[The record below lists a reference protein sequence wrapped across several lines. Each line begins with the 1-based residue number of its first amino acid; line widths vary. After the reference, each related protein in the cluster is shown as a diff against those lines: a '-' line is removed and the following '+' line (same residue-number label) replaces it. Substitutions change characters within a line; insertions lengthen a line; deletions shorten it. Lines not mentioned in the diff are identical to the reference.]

1 MTKRILVADDEPT
14 VCQLLELVLT
24 TEGYEVLT
32 AANGD
37 ELVRTAQEQMP
48 DLLLVDVMMPQLD
61 GYEAIRQL
69 RNDTRTA
76 HLPMLILT
84 ARANPNDLVTG
95 FETGADD
102 YITKPF
108 HLPELLARIKG
119 HLRRA
124 EQRPVHNPLT
134 GLPGNVLLTE
144 ELKYRIRRDEPFA
157 LLHVD
162 LDNFKAFNDTY
173 GFSRGDRA
181 IKLVAEVL
189 GDALAAKGN
198 GNDFIGHIGG
208 DDFAL
213 ITTPDMLDALC
224 RYVIAAFDQRVRTL
238 YDLEDLERG
247 FLRSTD
253 RQGIPRK
260 FPIMTLTIGAV
271 TNLHRRFEDYEEVS
285 RVAAEMKSFA
295 KTHAGSNY
303 VVDVRSGNTPLLDVE
318 RRGGDQP
325 AVLLISGD
333 AALLEQLRLPL
344 QASGVRVLEALT
356 PLDAHA
362 LLARLERPTAVLADA
377 RLGDALWDVCESL
390 RNNGSDVA
398 LLVAV
403 DSDADAA
410 TAQSFGAALVLRHP
424 LSVETLASQIVAYA
438 G

>member
-1 MTKRILVADDEPT
+1 MNKRILVADDEPT

-24 TEGYEVLT
+24 TEGYDVLI
-32 AANGD
+32 ASNGD

-76 HLPMLILT
+76 HLPMIILT
-84 ARANPNDLVTG
+84 ARANPSDLVTG

-134 GLPGNVLLTE
+134 GLAGNVLLTE

-162 LDNFKAFNDTY
+162 LDNFKAFNDIY

-189 GDALAAKGN
+189 ADAVAEKGN
-198 GNDFIGHIGG
+198 SNDFIGHIGG
-208 DDFAL
+208 DDFAV
-213 ITTPDMLDALC
+213 ITTPATLDVLC
-224 RYVIAAFDQRVRTL
+224 QGVIAAFDRGVRQL
-238 YDLEDLERG
+238 YDAADLARG
-247 FLRSTD
+247 FLHSTD
-253 RQGIPRK
+253 RQGVPRK

-271 TNLHRRFEDYEEVS
+271 TNGHRHFDHYEDVS
-285 RVAAEMKSFA
+285 RVAAEMKGFA
-295 KTHAGSNY
+295 KTRAGSNY
-303 VVDVRSGNTPLLDVE
+303 VVDVRNGNTSPLDGD
-318 RRGGDQP
+318 RRGSGRP
-325 AVLLISGD
+325 TVLLISAD
-333 AALLEQLRLPL
+333 AELLEVRTQLKAAGL
-344 QASGVRVLEALT
+344 RVLEALT

-362 LLARLERPTAVLADA
+362 LLARLERPNVVLADA
-377 RLGDALWDVCESL
+377 RLGEGLWDVCESL
-390 RNNGSDVA
+390 RSNAPDVA
-398 LLVAV
+398 LLVVADSDV
-403 DSDADAA
+403 DSVI
-410 TAQSFGAALVLRHP
+410 AQSYGAALVLRHP
-424 LSVETLASQIVAYA
+424 ISLESLVAQTA
-438 G
+438 AHIG